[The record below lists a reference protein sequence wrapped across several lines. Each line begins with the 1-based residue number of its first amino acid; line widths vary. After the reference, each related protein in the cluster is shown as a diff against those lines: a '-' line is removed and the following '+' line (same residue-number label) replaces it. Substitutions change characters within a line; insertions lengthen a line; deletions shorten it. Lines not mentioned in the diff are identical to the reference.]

1 LKNDVYNRYGHDSS
15 GFVIDI
21 AADRVEDLYNNF
33 DRCSPYIRRDLDSE
47 VVDYIIDSAKEIG
60 DEPFSL
66 SFTLRDDHDEAKLTR
81 IKGSVNTYF
90 NYLASVEIL
99 KSDSMLKR
107 ALIFFGIGIS
117 ILIVALWANKV
128 IGVREEILANVFIQG
143 LTVAAWVALWESL
156 ATALIEWLPLRKNI
170 SLYKRLADLPLI
182 IRNSPDDMG
191 EG

>member
-1 LKNDVYNRYGHDSS
+1 
-15 GFVIDI
+15 
-21 AADRVEDLYNNF
+21 
-33 DRCSPYIRRDLDSE
+33 
-47 VVDYIIDSAKEIG
+47 
-60 DEPFSL
+60 
-66 SFTLRDDHDEAKLTR
+66 
-81 IKGSVNTYF
+81 
-90 NYLASVEIL
+90 
-99 KSDSMLKR
+99 
-107 ALIFFGIGIS
+107 
-117 ILIVALWANKV
+117 VALWANKV